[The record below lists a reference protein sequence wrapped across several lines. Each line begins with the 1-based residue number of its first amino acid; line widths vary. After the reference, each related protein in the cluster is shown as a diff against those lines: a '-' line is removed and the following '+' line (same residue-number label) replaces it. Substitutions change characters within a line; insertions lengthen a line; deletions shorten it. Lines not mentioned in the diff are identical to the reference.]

1 MTAATQPPRRRL
13 TRRARRL
20 LALVCD
26 LGGEWTTGRAA
37 HHLGCGGYDA
47 RHALNQLADHGQMKR
62 CGPRDQRTFHPN
74 DARTDN
80 R

>member
-1 MTAATQPPRRRL
+1 MPTPDRRRPPAGRRRL

-20 LALVCD
+20 LTLVRD

-47 RHALNQLADHGQMKR
+47 RHGQMKR